1 MYVLILTHFVNYVQN
16 TPISVFPQ
24 QTVKNG
30 KPTLCLTRDCST
42 ETETDYS
49 FFNAFYKFFNYNV
62 QFSSSD
68 DFLNFVA
75 AKNQV
80 LWPAVELGH
89 FNFSFKLTSIFNQN
103 ISSVSIVKIQ
113 TQKNRRHSIFL
124 LFNFSF

>member
-68 DFLNFVA
+68 DFEFCCC
-75 AKNQV
+75 KK
-80 LWPAVELGH
+80 PGPMTCCGIR
-89 FNFSFKLTSIFNQN
+89 SF
-103 ISSVSIVKIQ
+103 
-113 TQKNRRHSIFL
+113 
-124 LFNFSF
+124 